1 MGTGARGP
9 EARGQGPGFPH
20 CFQGP
25 GARGPGF
32 QESGDQAFRDSGRE
46 SGARASALLP
56 CFQGTGGQVPGCVS
70 VSIIYILPAVKYASS
85 KLPFFGVF
93 CLPIQICLL
102 GVRGP
107 GPGLPALL
115 PGVRCPGFQG
125 FRGPCGQTSR
135 LSGGFQRARLP
146 PGARGQGPE
155 GQGPA
160 SLVFFRICSY
170 HFIFY
175 F

>member
-1 MGTGARGP
+1 MLPTTSDNIRYVAFPFFP
-9 EARGQGPGFPH
+9 EHFTRYRKYKPLFFDTFPNYL
-20 CFQGP
+20 FILEWNV
-25 GARGPGF
+25 RVF
-32 QESGDQAFRDSGRE
+32 ETLFLS
-46 SGARASALLP
+46 L
-56 CFQGTGGQVPGCVS
+56 
-70 VSIIYILPAVKYASS
+70 IIVCSPAVKDASS